1 MKLEESKFF
10 AYFNIVMGAE
20 LLNYMATIILLKI
33 AQNLNKTEDANNF
46 SDRVKLSSWNYYL
59 SKFNEVKHDV
69 LTYLEYQA
77 ESSFLMKVKL
87 MSSKMNTKPSF
98 NRQKN

>member
-10 AYFNIVMGAE
+10 AYFNIVMGGE

-59 SKFNEVKHDV
+59 SKFNEVKHD
-69 LTYLEYQA
+69 
-77 ESSFLMKVKL
+77 
-87 MSSKMNTKPSF
+87 
-98 NRQKN
+98 